1 MKGPISHE
9 GYEQR
14 YKYQEFVKQYLTEQ
28 NIPLKPWEAVRPLYL
43 RYRARCLKL
52 QPETYE
58 QFLNLCTFKSSRK
71 TKYDIKGELK
81 EDAQVG
87 WEKKDKK
94 EATGSRDVI
103 CRLRK
108 EYKLNYKAPPKK
120 EDFELDVDYRL
131 AYKDWSYLKY
141 ALADYEAVKSLIEE
155 FENGQH
161 TAAVGDNNHDL
172 LLNYPWLIKY
182 ALRCLSGVY
191 PAECFPE
198 VLNDYKEELQEL
210 LNKQREA
217 YSKSESETI
226 LNDLT
231 KYALGGIKY
240 DKRAKAICRNPAERI
255 EKSIRETHRGFEK
268 DES

>member
-1 MKGPISHE
+1 MKGPTSHE

-14 YKYQEFVKQYLTEQ
+14 YKYQEFVKRYLKEQ
-28 NIPLKPWEAVRPLYL
+28 RVPLSPWESYKPLYL

-52 QPETYE
+52 QPETYQ

-81 EDAQVG
+81 EGEKIG
-87 WEKKDKK
+87 WDKKDVPR
-94 EATGSRDVI
+94 AGTRDVI

-108 EYKLNYKAPPKK
+108 DYKLNYKAPPKK

-131 AYKDWSYLKY
+131 AYKDWSYLKDE
-141 ALADYEAVKSLIEE
+141 LADYEAVKKFIEE

-172 LLNYPWLIKY
+172 LLNYPWLIRY
-182 ALRCLSGVY
+182 ALKCLGGTI

-198 VLNDYKEELQEL
+198 PLNNYREELQEL
-210 LNKQREA
+210 LNKQKKA

-226 LNDLT
+226 LNDLIEYLEET
-231 KYALGGIKY
+231 K
-240 DKRAKAICRNPAERI
+240 
-255 EKSIRETHRGFEK
+255 T
-268 DES
+268 

>member
-14 YKYQEFVKQYLTEQ
+14 YKYQEFIKRYLTEQ
-28 NIPLKPWEAVRPLYL
+28 NIPLKPWESIKPLYL
-43 RYRARCLKL
+43 RYRARCLKSK
-52 QPETYE
+52 PENYE

-81 EDAQVG
+81 EGAQVG

-161 TAAVGDNNHDL
+161 TAAVGDNNQYYYQ
-172 LLNYPWLIKY
+172 YPYLVKY

-210 LNKQREA
+210 LNKQKEA
-217 YSKSESETI
+217 YSKSGRQDI
-226 LNDLT
+226 LNDL
-231 KYALGGIKY
+231 
-240 DKRAKAICRNPAERI
+240 KAYVQGRN
-255 EKSIRETHRGFEK
+255 
-268 DES
+268 

>member
-1 MKGPISHE
+1 MND

-14 YKYQEFVKQYLTEQ
+14 YKYQGFIKRYLTEQ
-28 NIPLKPWEAVRPLYL
+28 GIPLSPWESCKPLYL
-43 RYRARCLKL
+43 RYRARCLKSK
-52 QPETYE
+52 PETYE
-58 QFLNLCTFKSSRK
+58 QFLNLCTFESNRK

-81 EDAQVG
+81 EGEKAS
-87 WEKKDKK
+87 WEPKDKK
-94 EATGSRDVI
+94 EATSSRVVI
-103 CRLRK
+103 CRIRK
-108 EYKLNYKAPPKK
+108 DYKLNYKAPPKK

-172 LLNYPWLIKY
+172 LLNYPWLIRY

-198 VLNDYKEELQEL
+198 PLNSYREELQEL
-210 LNKQREA
+210 LNKQKEA
-217 YSKSESETI
+217 YSADGSEVV
-226 LNDLT
+226 LNDL
-231 KYALGGIKY
+231 
-240 DKRAKAICRNPAERI
+240 
-255 EKSIRETHRGFEK
+255 KSYLR
-268 DES
+268 

>member
-1 MKGPISHE
+1 MKGPVSHE

-14 YKYQEFVKQYLTEQ
+14 YLYQEFVKRYLKEQ
-28 NIPLKPWEAVRPLYL
+28 NIPLSPWKSVQPLYL

-52 QPETYE
+52 QPKTYQ
-58 QFLNLCTFKSSRK
+58 QFLNLCTFDSPRK

-81 EDAQVG
+81 EGEKAG
-87 WEKKDKK
+87 WENKDRK

-108 EYKLNYKAPPKK
+108 DYKLNYKAPPKK
-120 EDFELDVDYRL
+120 EDFELGVDYRL
-131 AYKDWSYLKY
+131 AYKDWSYLKDE
-141 ALADYEAVKSLIEE
+141 LADYEAVKELIEE

-172 LLNYPWLIKY
+172 LFNYPWLIRY
-182 ALRCLSGVY
+182 ALKCLGGTI

-198 VLNDYKEELQEL
+198 PLNSYREELQSL
-210 LNKQREA
+210 LDKQREV

-226 LNDLT
+226 LNDL
-231 KYALGGIKY
+231 IKY
-240 DKRAKAICRNPAERI
+240 LE
-255 EKSIRETHRGFEK
+255 G
-268 DES
+268 DENESR

>member
-1 MKGPISHE
+1 MKD

-14 YKYQEFVKQYLTEQ
+14 YKYQRFVKRYITEQ
-28 NIPLKPWEAVRPLYL
+28 LGIPLSPWESVKPLYL
-43 RYRARCLKL
+43 RYRARCLKSK
-52 QPETYE
+52 PENYE
-58 QFLNLCTFKSSRK
+58 QFLNLCTFESNRK
-71 TKYDIKGELK
+71 TKYDTKGELK
-81 EDAQVG
+81 EGEEAG
-87 WEKKDKK
+87 WERKSKK

-108 EYKLNYKAPPKK
+108 DYKLRYEAPPKK

-161 TAAVGDNNHDL
+161 TTAVGDNTHDL
-172 LLNYPWLIKY
+172 FLNYPWLIKY

-198 VLNDYKEELQEL
+198 PLNSYKEELEEL
-210 LNKQREA
+210 LNKQKEA

-226 LNDLT
+226 LNDL
-231 KYALGGIKY
+231 IKY
-240 DKRAKAICRNPAERI
+240 LKEVK
-255 EKSIRETHRGFEK
+255 T
-268 DES
+268 